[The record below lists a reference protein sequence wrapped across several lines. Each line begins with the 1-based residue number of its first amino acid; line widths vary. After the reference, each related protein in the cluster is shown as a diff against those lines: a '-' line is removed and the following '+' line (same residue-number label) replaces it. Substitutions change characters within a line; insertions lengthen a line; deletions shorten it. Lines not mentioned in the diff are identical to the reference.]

1 MSGLEV
7 SVAGY
12 TADKTGNMHRIK
24 TKRWQNEIEA
34 TNVKLT
40 VVINRTHLLYV
51 LVELQHDMM
60 LS

>member
-1 MSGLEV
+1 MSVLEV

-40 VVINRTHLLYV
+40 VVINRTHLYSLAA
-51 LVELQHDMM
+51 MIASM
-60 LS
+60 ASR